1 MHFENLIEKS
11 YPLIKIEGNNKQKTL
26 YFKIG
31 KKEVFPG
38 QFFMIQNKSGQK
50 PISVSYYDYNVIGF
64 TVEDRG
70 GCSNNMINSKPGD
83 YFGLT
88 GPLGT
93 YFITDSIKCPLL
105 IGGGIGTAPIFFLAN
120 HLSKLN
126 IQTDVFFGAR
136 SREFLEYSLL
146 LKNKKNINLN
156 IYTDDGSEGKKGFV
170 TKDIDDYLQNEYDSL
185 FLCGPEVMMKAV
197 LDKVKGIINNVQIS
211 MERYM
216 KCGVGLCGSCVL
228 DDIGLRVCSEGPVFD
243 HTAIEGSKEFGSY
256 HRDKNGIIK
265 EL

>member
-1 MHFENLIEKS
+1 MIENFIETS
-11 YPLIKIEGNNKQKTL
+11 YPLFKIEGNSKQKTL

-31 KKEVFPG
+31 KKDIFPG
-38 QFFMIQNKSGQK
+38 QFYMLQHKSGQK
-50 PISVSYYDYNVIGF
+50 PISVSYYDYDIIGF
-64 TVEDRG
+64 TIEDRG
-70 GCSNNMINSKPGD
+70 GCSNQMINSKPGD

-93 YFITDSIKCPLL
+93 FFKIDAIKYPLL

-136 SREFLEYSLL
+136 SREFLDYTFEM
-146 LKNKKNINLN
+146 KNKKNINLN

-170 TKDIDDYLQNEYDSL
+170 TKDIDDHFEKEYDSL
-185 FLCGPEVMMKAV
+185 FMCGPEVMMKIV
-197 LDKVKGIINNVQIS
+197 LDKVKHIIDNVQIS

-216 KCGVGLCGSCVL
+216 KCGVGLCGTCVL
-228 DDIGLRVCSEGPVFD
+228 DDIGLRVCTEGPVFD
-243 HTAIEGSKEFGSY
+243 SKVIEISREFGVY

-265 EL
+265 KL